1 MKLLADECIEAS
13 IVQALRSNGF
23 TVEHVSETMRGSS
36 DIEILAAAKREE
48 AILLTS
54 DKDFG
59 EIVYRQGRA
68 TNGVILLRLHGLT
81 GTSKTKIILKTLAQY
96 TELHSKF
103 TVVTQTSVR
112 ISRPLE
118 RNGE

>member
-1 MKLLADECIEAS
+1 LKLLADECIEAS
-13 IVQALRSNGF
+13 IVRTLRSKGF
-23 TVEHVSETMRGSS
+23 VIDYISEMMPGAS
-36 DIEILAAAKREE
+36 DIEVLAVALREK

-68 TNGVILLRLHGLT
+68 TNGVILLRLHGMT
-81 GTSKTKIILKTLAQY
+81 RAAKAEIILKTLSRY
-96 TELHSKF
+96 SELQGNF

-118 RNGE
+118 RD